1 MGERLT
7 WQEIKRRYPHQ
18 YVGLVDAETGINE
31 VTVKSAVVACT
42 SNDTSYDEMTIM
54 AFHGKITMMYTTDDE
69 ELLLGIANDSFL
81 INSQTLLTSKKL
93 LHILLVPNSIL
104 LHWMLRC
111 F

>member
-18 YVGLVDAETGINE
+18 YVGLIDVEAGINE

-54 AFHGKITMMYTTDDE
+54 AFYGKITMMYTTDD
-69 ELLLGIANDSFL
+69 
-81 INSQTLLTSKKL
+81 
-93 LHILLVPNSIL
+93 
-104 LHWMLRC
+104 
-111 F
+111 

>member
-7 WQEIKRRYPHQ
+7 WQEIKRKYPHQ
-18 YVGLVDAETGINE
+18 YVGLVDVETGINE

-69 ELLLGIANDSFL
+69 ELLGGVCKWKNF
-81 INSQTLLTSKKL
+81 
-93 LHILLVPNSIL
+93 PY
-104 LHWMLRC
+104 
-111 F
+111 